1 MSHIDIPVNREAHAD
16 KPILSIEDVKQL
28 LDCSR
33 TNIYNLIDEEII
45 IPHYFPGK
53 KKRPYFL
60 LDQILG
66 ALKAEKKEG

>member
-1 MSHIDIPVNREAHAD
+1 MTHLNSPVNREVNAY
-16 KPILSIEDVKQL
+16 KPVLSIDDVMQL

-33 TNIYNLIDEEII
+33 SNIYNLIDEEII
-45 IPHYFPGK
+45 IPHYFPNK

-66 ALKAEKKEG
+66 ALKPEIKKG